1 MPIRVKPR
9 EPAAKILNMNAIDKW
24 NPFRAPPPWDP
35 IRELEEMQ
43 NRLALLL
50 GRGWPLPRNG
60 GEEEFTTTAWSPL
73 VDIAENDKEYT
84 VKAELPGMNK
94 EDIKVTVESGV
105 LSITGERKVEKDEKH
120 KEYHCIERS
129 YGTFTRSFTLPEG
142 AASDKISAEFK
153 DGVLKVRLPKDEN
166 LKPKSVEVK
175 IG

>member
-1 MPIRVKPR
+1 
-9 EPAAKILNMNAIDKW
+9 
-24 NPFRAPPPWDP
+24 
-35 IRELEEMQ
+35 MQ
-43 NRLALLL
+43 NRLALLF
-50 GRGWPLPRNG
+50 GRRWPLPRNG
-60 GEEEFTTTAWSPL
+60 GEEEFTATAWSPL

-94 EDIKVTVESGV
+94 EDIKVTVKVVYSA
-105 LSITGERKVEKDEKH
+105 ITGERKVEKDEKH
-120 KEYHCIERS
+120 KEYHRIERS
-129 YGTFTRSFTLPEG
+129 YGTFTRGFTLPEG